1 MIMILYY
8 FFSFSGDFMKK
19 IFSSFVV
26 FILLIFT
33 VVFPSGCG
41 EEINCTVLLDS
52 ENYPYSYVENGEVK
66 GLEADIL
73 NAVAEKSDINL
84 KIITESQSE
93 FNCTAGELTDGSEKY
108 DYTQSYYTKGII
120 FTTSSKS
127 GISTYEELL
136 HCKVG
141 VITGSDGEIFASQ
154 IAPQYNLTVEKYTS
168 AEKMYSDCENGKIDG
183 FFDDELTVNLE
194 IKKGRKLKTFENA
207 ESTAQLTF
215 AVNSGTNKEFL
226 DSFNQ
231 GLQSIIDDGT
241 YDRILENYTT

>member
-1 MIMILYY
+1 MQKFLVTILL
-8 FFSFSGDFMKK
+8 
-19 IFSSFVV
+19 
-26 FILLIFT
+26 FILTVSAVCFT
-33 VVFPSGCG
+33 SGCG
-41 EEINCTVLLDS
+41 EEINCTVLLDG

-73 NAVAEKSDINL
+73 NAVAEKSDISL
-84 KIITESQSE
+84 KIITESQGE

-168 AEKMYSDCENGKIDG
+168 AEKMYSDCEKGKIYG
-183 FFDDELTVNLE
+183 FFEDELTVNLE

-207 ESTAQLTF
+207 ESTANLTF
-215 AVNSGTNKEFL
+215 AVNAGTNKDFL

-231 GLQSIIDDGT
+231 GLQGIIDDGT
-241 YDRILENYTT
+241 YDRILKNYTT

>member
-1 MIMILYY
+1 
-8 FFSFSGDFMKK
+8 MKK
-19 IFSSFVV
+19 ILVTILL
-26 FILLIFT
+26 FILTVSAVCFT
-33 VVFPSGCG
+33 SGCG
-41 EEINCTVLLDS
+41 EEIKCTVLLDS
-52 ENYPYSYVENGEVK
+52 ENYPYSYVENGAVK
-66 GLEADIL
+66 GLESDIL
-73 NAVAEKSDINL
+73 NAVAEKTDINL

-93 FNCTAGELTDGSEKY
+93 FNCTAGELTDGSDKY

-127 GISTYEELL
+127 EISTYEELL
-136 HCKVG
+136 HSKVG

-154 IAPQYNLTVEKYTS
+154 IAPQYNLTVKKYTS
-168 AEKMYSDCENGKIDG
+168 AEKMYADCENGKIDG

-194 IKKGRKLKTFENA
+194 IKKGRKLETFENA
-207 ESTAQLTF
+207 ESTANLTF

-226 DSFNQ
+226 NSFNQ

>member
-1 MIMILYY
+1 
-8 FFSFSGDFMKK
+8 MKK
-19 IFSSFVV
+19 FLVTILL
-26 FILLIFT
+26 FILTVSAVCFT
-33 VVFPSGCG
+33 SGCG
-41 EEINCTVLLDS
+41 EEINCTVLLDG
-52 ENYPYSYVENGEVK
+52 ENYPYSYVENGAVK

-73 NAVAEKSDINL
+73 NAVAEKSDISL
-84 KIITESQSE
+84 KIITESQGE
-93 FNCTAGELTDGSEKY
+93 FNCTTGELTDGSEKY

-127 GISTYEELL
+127 EIITYEELL
-136 HCKVG
+136 HSKVG
-141 VITGSDGEIFASQ
+141 VITGSDGEVFASQ
-154 IAPQYNLTVEKYTS
+154 IAPQYNLTVKKYIS

-183 FFDDELTVNLE
+183 FFEDELTVKTE

-207 ESTAQLTF
+207 ESTANLTF
-215 AVNSGTNKEFL
+215 AVNAGTNKEFL

>member
-1 MIMILYY
+1 
-8 FFSFSGDFMKK
+8 MKK
-19 IFSSFVV
+19 FLVTILL
-26 FILLIFT
+26 FILTVSAVCFT
-33 VVFPSGCG
+33 SGCG
-41 EEINCTVLLDS
+41 EEINCTVLLDG

-127 GISTYEELL
+127 EITTYEELL
-136 HCKVG
+136 HSKVG
-141 VITGSDGEIFASQ
+141 VITGSDGEVFASQ
-154 IAPQYNLTVEKYTS
+154 IAPQYNLTVEKYKS

-207 ESTAQLTF
+207 ESTANLTF
-215 AVNSGTNKEFL
+215 AVNAGTNKEFF

-241 YDRILENYTT
+241 YDRILENYIS

>member
-1 MIMILYY
+1 
-8 FFSFSGDFMKK
+8 MKK
-19 IFSSFVV
+19 IFSVFVV

-41 EEINCTVLLDS
+41 EEIKCTVLLDE

-73 NAVAEKSDINL
+73 NAVDEKSDINL

-108 DYTQSYYTKGII
+108 DYTQPYYTKGII

-136 HCKVG
+136 HSKIG

-154 IAPQYNLTVEKYTS
+154 IAPQYNLTVKKYTS
-168 AEKMYSDCENGKIDG
+168 AEKMYANCENGRIDG

-207 ESTAQLTF
+207 ENTAQLTF

>member
-19 IFSSFVV
+19 IFSVFVV
-26 FILLIFT
+26 FIILIFT
-33 VVFPSGCG
+33 VVFTSGCG

-52 ENYPYSYVENGEVK
+52 GNYPYSYVENGAVK

-73 NAVAEKSDINL
+73 NAVAEKSGINL
-84 KIITESQSE
+84 KITTDRQSE

-108 DYTQSYYTKGII
+108 DYTQPYYTKGII

-136 HCKVG
+136 HSKVG
-141 VITGSDGEIFASQ
+141 VITGSDGEIFANQ
-154 IAPQYNLTVEKYTS
+154 IAPQYNITVKKYTS
-168 AEKMYSDCENGKIDG
+168 AEKMYADCENGKIDG

-207 ESTAQLTF
+207 ESTANLTF
-215 AVNSGTNKEFL
+215 AVNAGTNKEFF

-241 YDRILENYTT
+241 YDRILENYIS

>member
-1 MIMILYY
+1 
-8 FFSFSGDFMKK
+8 MKK
-19 IFSSFVV
+19 NFSVFVV
-26 FILLIFT
+26 FIILIFT
-33 VVFPSGCG
+33 VVFTSGCG

-52 ENYPYSYVENGEVK
+52 GNYPYSYVENGAVK

-73 NAVAEKSDINL
+73 NAVAEKSGINL
-84 KIITESQSE
+84 KIITDKQGE

-108 DYTQSYYTKGII
+108 DYTQPYYTKGII

-136 HCKVG
+136 HSKVG
-141 VITGSDGEIFASQ
+141 VITGSDGEIFANQ
-154 IAPQYNLTVEKYTS
+154 IAPQYNITVKKYTS
-168 AEKMYSDCENGKIDG
+168 AEKMYADCENGKIDG

-207 ESTAQLTF
+207 ESTANLTF
-215 AVNSGTNKEFL
+215 AVNAGTNKEFF

-241 YDRILENYTT
+241 YDRILENYIS

>member
-19 IFSSFVV
+19 IFSVFVV

-33 VVFPSGCG
+33 VVFTSGCG

-52 ENYPYSYVENGEVK
+52 GNYPYSYVENGDVK

-73 NAVAEKSDINL
+73 NAVAEKSDIHL
-84 KIITESQSE
+84 KIITDKQGE

-108 DYTQSYYTKGII
+108 DYTQPYYTKGII

-127 GISTYEELL
+127 EITTYEELL
-136 HCKVG
+136 HSKVG
-141 VITGSDGEIFASQ
+141 VITGSDGEIFANQ
-154 IAPQYNLTVEKYTS
+154 IAPQYNIKVKTYTS
-168 AEKMYSDCENGKIDG
+168 AEKMYADCENGKIDG

-215 AVNSGTNKEFL
+215 AVNSGTNKDFL

-231 GLQSIIDDGT
+231 GLQGIIEDGT
-241 YDRILENYTT
+241 YDRILENYTS

>member
-1 MIMILYY
+1 MIMILNY

-19 IFSSFVV
+19 IFSVFVV

-41 EEINCTVLLDS
+41 EEIKCTVLLDG

-93 FNCTAGELTDGSEKY
+93 FTCTAGELTDGSEKY
-108 DYTQSYYTKGII
+108 DYTQPYYTKGII

-127 GISTYEELL
+127 GIGTYEELL
-136 HCKVG
+136 HSKVG

-168 AEKMYSDCENGKIDG
+168 AEKMYADCENGKIDG

-207 ESTAQLTF
+207 ENTAQLTF

>member
-8 FFSFSGDFMKK
+8 FFSFIGDFMKK
-19 IFSSFVV
+19 IFSVFVV
-26 FILLIFT
+26 FIILIFT
-33 VVFPSGCG
+33 VVFTSGCG

-52 ENYPYSYVENGEVK
+52 GNYPYSYVENGEVK
-66 GLEADIL
+66 GLEAEIL
-73 NAVAEKSDINL
+73 EAVAEKSGIHL

-108 DYTQSYYTKGII
+108 DYTQPYYTKGII

-127 GISTYEELL
+127 EITTYEELL
-136 HCKVG
+136 HSKVG
-141 VITGSDGEIFASQ
+141 VITGSDGEIFANQ
-154 IAPQYNLTVEKYTS
+154 IAPQYNITVKKYTS
-168 AEKMYSDCENGKIDG
+168 AEKMYADCENGKIDG

-207 ESTAQLTF
+207 ESTANLTF
-215 AVNSGTNKEFL
+215 AVNAGTNKEFF

-241 YDRILENYTT
+241 YDRILENYIS